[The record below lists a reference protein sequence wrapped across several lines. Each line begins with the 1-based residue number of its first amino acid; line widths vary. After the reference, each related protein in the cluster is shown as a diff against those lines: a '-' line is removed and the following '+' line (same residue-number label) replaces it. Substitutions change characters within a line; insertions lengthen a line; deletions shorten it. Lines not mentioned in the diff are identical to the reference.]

1 MQKTITISGMHCQHC
16 VQAVQDA
23 LKEVARVTAVQVNL
37 DAQNA
42 VVEGNDLNNAALQE
56 AIEDIGFD
64 VEKID

>member
-1 MQKTITISGMHCQHC
+1 MHCQHC

-23 LKEVARVTAVQVNL
+23 LKEVAGVTAVQVNL

-42 VVEGNDLNNAALQE
+42 IVEGNDLNNAALQE